1 MTGIKNTDNKTKIK
15 LSFKD
20 KVIKFVKEVKTAD
33 PESVEKF
40 LQLDVFTN
48 PVFKADEGKPFF
60 MN

>member
-40 LQLDVFTN
+40 L
-48 PVFKADEGKPFF
+48 
-60 MN
+60 